1 MTRSEKITLSYLI
14 ALAFF
19 TLAAVALRTAAL
31 ITALDEAL
39 IYFEN
44 SVLMTVSAIVMAVFV
59 LTSVSYLF
67 VQDKGFN
74 PAVSFENPRTY
85 VPSGLVGV
93 AFFLMSMTLW
103 GDFFAEASKPKAFSS
118 IATVILFAVSIF
130 ALISTANFFLNNF
143 HEKRESTVRAIFCL
157 CCAVFMGLYA
167 GHLFFSDAL
176 PINAPNKA
184 VDQLSYLAVSIFF
197 LYETRISLGRAKWRL
212 YLTFGLIAVA
222 LTAYSAIPAIIFYFQ
237 SGGVVS
243 RSLTENVLTLSL
255 GIYIASRLTL
265 TLTPVRNEAC
275 PTVCAIVDM
284 TNRRETEIAE
294 NEKTHGKITAS
305 EDQKTASADNVENY
319 EIDFSTLTD
328 PTAERDNNTEDI

>member
-1 MTRSEKITLSYLI
+1 
-14 ALAFF
+14 
-19 TLAAVALRTAAL
+19 
-31 ITALDEAL
+31 
-39 IYFEN
+39 
-44 SVLMTVSAIVMAVFV
+44 
-59 LTSVSYLF
+59 
-67 VQDKGFN
+67 
-74 PAVSFENPRTY
+74 
-85 VPSGLVGV
+85 
-93 AFFLMSMTLW
+93 
-103 GDFFAEASKPKAFSS
+103 
-118 IATVILFAVSIF
+118 
-130 ALISTANFFLNNF
+130 
-143 HEKRESTVRAIFCL
+143 
-157 CCAVFMGLYA
+157 MGLYA